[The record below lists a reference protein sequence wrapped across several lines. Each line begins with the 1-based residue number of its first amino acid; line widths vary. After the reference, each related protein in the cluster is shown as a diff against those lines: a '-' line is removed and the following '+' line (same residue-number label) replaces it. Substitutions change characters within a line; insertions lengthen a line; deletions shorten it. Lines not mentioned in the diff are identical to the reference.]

1 MPDISA
7 IISSAGAKG
16 VSLTQIQKKAAFS
29 SEALEIELKRL
40 RADHQIAGPVK
51 SGRSQLYYA
60 KGYEPGGESVSRM
73 IEATIRD
80 SGDKLATPGQ
90 IEKKIKEPFKKAF
103 KDGLAVLIGSG
114 RAVRLKGGR
123 SIYLLHIEAVRQ
135 LFPNLDALAKP
146 VSVSE
151 EIGRQTTFRDDVFSA
166 YQSLKQEQGGF
177 SAVSIGQL
185 IKRLGCAK
193 EAFHQYLLE
202 EAAEGRADL
211 HPTTLLELNPVDRDG
226 ALPLPGRSE
235 PAITVSFRS

>member
-1 MPDISA
+1 MTDIYA

-16 VSLTQIQKKAAFS
+16 VSLTQLQKKAAFS
-29 SEALEIELKRL
+29 SEALQTELKRL
-40 RADHQIAGPVK
+40 RAEYQIAGPVK

-60 KGYEPGGESVSRM
+60 KGYEPGGESVSRI

-80 SGDKLATPGQ
+80 SGEKLATLSQ
-90 IEKKIKEPFKKAF
+90 IEAKVKQPFKKAF

-123 SIYLLHIEAVRQ
+123 STYLLHIEAVLH
-135 LFPNLDALAKP
+135 LFPNLGAPAQP

-151 EIGRQTTFRDDVFSA
+151 EMGRLTTFRDDVFSA

-193 EAFHQYLLE
+193 EAFHQYLLD

-211 HPTTLLELNPVDRDG
+211 HPTTVVELDPVDRDG

-235 PAITVSFRS
+235 PAITVTLRG